1 MTMNTF
7 WNLPGKIR
15 ITIVSLDP
23 LLRRRARSASECL
36 TPYERELFLNMTRY
50 DLAHS
55 LAVSSKLRDDP
66 ILYKAALLHD
76 AGKLRSELN
85 LFTRWL
91 HTWLEI
97 FMPSV
102 LKRQEERLKELAE
115 GGDALQRARSLPRGW
130 KRGLYIQFHHGEIG
144 AEILK
149 EAGSEDEI
157 IELVQ
162 GHQGEPRD
170 QRSRRLAEVDD
181 SF

>member
-1 MTMNTF
+1 MNTF
-7 WNLPGKIR
+7 WNLPGKIW
-15 ITIVSLDP
+15 ITIASLDP
-23 LLRRRARSASECL
+23 LLRRRARDASVCL
-36 TPYERELFLNMTRY
+36 TPVERELYLDMTRY

-55 LAVSSKLRDDP
+55 LAVSLKLLDDP

-76 AGKLRSELN
+76 AGKLRSDLN

-91 HTWLEI
+91 HTGLEI
-97 FMPSV
+97 FMPPV
-102 LKRQEERLKELAE
+102 LERNRERLEEMAE
-115 GGDALQRARSLPRGW
+115 GEDALERARSLPRGW
-130 KRGLYIQFHHGEIG
+130 RRGLYVQFHHGEIG

-149 EAGSEDEI
+149 KAGSEDAV

-181 SF
+181 RF

>member
-1 MTMNTF
+1 MNTF
-7 WNLPGKIR
+7 RNLPGKIW
-15 ITIVSLDP
+15 ITIASLDP
-23 LLRRRARSASECL
+23 WLRRRARYASECL
-36 TPYERELFLNMTRY
+36 TPLEKELYLDMTRY

-55 LAVSSKLRDDP
+55 LAVSDKLRDDP
-66 ILYKAALLHD
+66 ILYTAGLLHD
-76 AGKLRSELN
+76 AGKRSSDHN

-91 HTWLEI
+91 HPWLEI

-115 GGDALQRARSLPRGW
+115 GEDALQRARSLPRGW

-157 IELVQ
+157 IELIQ

>member
-1 MTMNTF
+1 MNTF
-7 WNLPGKIR
+7 WNLPGKIW
-15 ITIVSLDP
+15 ITIASLDP
-23 LLRRRARSASECL
+23 LLRRRARHVSECL
-36 TPYERELFLNMTRY
+36 NPAERELYLDMTRY

-76 AGKLRSELN
+76 AGKLRSDLN

-91 HTWLEI
+91 HTGLEI
-97 FMPSV
+97 FMHPI
-102 LKRQEERLKELAE
+102 LRRQEERLKEMAE
-115 GGDALQRARSLPRGW
+115 GEDVLERARSLPRGW
-130 KRGLYIQFHHGEIG
+130 RRGLYIQFHHGEIG
-144 AEILK
+144 AEILRK
-149 EAGSEDEI
+149 AGSEDAV

>member
-1 MTMNTF
+1 MNTF
-7 WNLPGKIR
+7 RNLPGKIW
-15 ITIVSLDP
+15 ITIASLDP
-23 LLRRRARSASECL
+23 WLRRRAADASECL
-36 TPYERELFLNMTRY
+36 SAVEKELYLGMTRY

-55 LAVSSKLRDDP
+55 LAVSDKLRDDP
-66 ILYKAALLHD
+66 ILYKAGLLHD
-76 AGKLRSELN
+76 AGKLSSDLN

-97 FMPSV
+97 FMPS
-102 LKRQEERLKELAE
+102 LLQRQEERLKELAE

-149 EAGSEDEI
+149 EAGSEDEV
-157 IELVQ
+157 IELVY